1 MKKGSNNMHSSIYL
15 DQPSRLTI
23 VVDQSESTVCPDY
36 YQLLIPLDGFAVVI
50 PCHISGQNM
59 VVDIPAL
66 KHFGNI
72 GSVAASI
79 QAIVGGAVI
88 AKSIL
93 PIEML
98 LSDDEQRVGTPE
110 QDEVDDHTESDITD
124 EQNDSI
130 PTEEEDQDS
139 DPVIEPTNKFESY
152 DSIKDQLVAYN
163 TLHHQIIVGESVYRL
178 SGHIDS
184 FAKYDSNDQSAF
196 VQLDQQSGAIV
207 DIIFEGDDSRVD
219 QYTKI
224 KSEYL
229 DRMIGPIVEVTIS
242 GIADNNQIEG
252 KVDTGA
258 TTCSI
263 DAQDLEIVPDSFEDG
278 REIVVF
284 TFRDVKYRAVVDH
297 YQTVTTADG
306 TSNRPVIIVNV
317 MCNDKLI
324 EEVAFNLSDRSTMDY
339 DVLLGMNFLEQ
350 TDFLIDPSKPLHEST
365 LPTVD

>member
-1 MKKGSNNMHSSIYL
+1 MPSSIYL

-66 KHFGNI
+66 KHLGNI

-88 AKSIL
+88 TKSIL
-93 PIEML
+93 PIELML
-98 LSDDEQRVGTPE
+98 SADQHMDVPDQS
-110 QDEVDDHTESDITD
+110 EVDNHIGSDIAD

-130 PTEEEDQDS
+130 PPDDEEDQDS

-152 DSIKDQLVAYN
+152 NSIKDQLVAYN

-229 DRMIGPIVEVTIS
+229 NRMIGPIVEVTIS

-365 LPTVD
+365 LPTAD